1 MNTDNL
7 NQLYFEAIPQWV
19 FYRDTCPQWDVPM
32 TMAQVTTRQ
41 GFGPAFCSPPKWP
54 TCLGP
59 FHMGMEASRDSDLIV
74 SELLVFESWTR
85 NFIYVVYTVYIYICT
100 VDYTWLY
107 YIYIYTYNYI
117 HIHADVHMNP
127 HVEEFDLLARPQ
139 RRLLVI
145 SRLWIRPSHL
155 KIHMEVFKMGG
166 TPKSSILF
174 SDFPWNKPSSYWDTI
189 WILSG
194 SSFYFRIH

>member
-107 YIYIYTYNYI
+107 YIYIYIQLYTYTCRCT
-117 HIHADVHMNP
+117 H
-127 HVEEFDLLARPQ
+127 ESAR
-139 RRLLVI
+139 RRVR
-145 SRLWIRPSHL
+145 SFGKAS
-155 KIHMEVFKMGG
+155 E
-166 TPKSSILF
+166 TPLG
-174 SDFPWNKPSSYWDTI
+174 DFQTVDKT
-189 WILSG
+189 
-194 SSFYFRIH
+194 